1 MLAFMKK
8 TLGRGLTCAVIGGAI
23 VGGPLALFIAGTTVT
38 SLVFGASVG
47 MIIGGGLT
55 AVTHTITGMFSPAP
69 SKESNRGAAAGAVVL
84 LAGAALMWHNGLP
97 RAQAAKEGISAGFNC
112 PAARTVMQ
120 TTTQPDGTRTVTMTC
135 LPKK

>member
-1 MLAFMKK
+1 MLKFAQK
-8 TLGRGLTCAVIGGAI
+8 TLSRGLTCAIIGGAI

-55 AVTHTITGMFSPAP
+55 AVVHTIESMFSTAP
-69 SKESNRGAAAGAVVL
+69 KEANRGAGAGAVVL

-97 RAQAAKEGISAGFNC
+97 RAQAAKEGLAAGFNC